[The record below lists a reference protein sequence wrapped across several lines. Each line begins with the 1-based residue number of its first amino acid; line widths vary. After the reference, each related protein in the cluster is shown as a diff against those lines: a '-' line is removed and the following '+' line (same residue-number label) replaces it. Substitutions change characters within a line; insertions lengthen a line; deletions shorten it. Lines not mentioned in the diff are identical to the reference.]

1 MQTIHCKNS
10 LVIIFSNAKH
20 GLANKFI
27 NLFVN
32 HFKGIQK
39 RTELKGALVGEKMFE
54 AWFIA
59 PLSAIVSIVVGLY
72 FYHYVNKQDSGTQ
85 RMQEIAAAIKE
96 GADAFIRREY
106 MTLAIF
112 VIIVSV
118 FLCIFLPSPLW
129 TTSEPLKNA
138 QLALAYLFGSFCS
151 ALAGYLG
158 LNVATK
164 ANTKT
169 ANAAKE
175 GLNKAF
181 PIGFRGGAVMGLAV
195 VGLGL
200 LGISIVYAI
209 TGDPEIVLGYS
220 FGASSLSL
228 IAKAGGGIYTKTADI
243 SADLVGKVELGIPE
257 DDPRN
262 PAVIADNV
270 GDNVGDVAGMG
281 ADLFDSYVASIVAVM
296 ILGEAID
303 ILAHSAGLY
312 TLIPLVFAGIGVLAA
327 VLGALTVRV
336 GKHGNPG
343 MALNMGTYITC
354 IIFGVLTFAATYF
367 LQYDLRIWGAT
378 VVGLIAGVIIGMTS
392 DYFTSEDKAPVKK
405 TAEAS
410 VTGTATN
417 IITGFSYGLHSVLPP
432 LIGIGVASTIA
443 YFLCGPIGGPMYID
457 DKMNPQFVKYALY
470 GISMAAVGML
480 SIVGLIVSNDAYG
493 PIVDNSRGI
502 AMQAG
507 LSEDVIKVTDEM
519 DAAGNTAKAITK
531 GFAIGAAGL
540 TVIALLAAF
549 QERAGISGF
558 DLMNPLVLLGA
569 LIGIAMPA
577 VFSAMVMLGVGRNA
591 FRMIE
596 EIRRQFNE
604 IPGLREGKEGVKPD
618 YARCVDI
625 ATVGA
630 LKELM
635 PASIVAISVT
645 LIVGFIGGTG
655 ALGGYLAGT
664 IFSGLLFALL
674 MANAGGLWDNA
685 KKLIESG
692 EHGGKGSEAHK
703 AAVVGDTVGDP
714 FKDTAGPSLNTMITV
729 MSLVASL
736 FAVLI
741 ANYNLLKLLGL

>member
-1 MQTIHCKNS
+1 MM
-10 LVIIFSNAKH
+10 VIEPW
-20 GLANKFI
+20 L
-27 NLFVN
+27 
-32 HFKGIQK
+32 
-39 RTELKGALVGEKMFE
+39 
-54 AWFIA
+54 IA
-59 PLSAIVSIVVGLY
+59 PLSALISIVVGLY
-72 FYHYVNKQDSGTQ
+72 FYRYVDKQDSGTKK
-85 RMQEIAAAIKE
+85 MQEIAFAIKE
-96 GADAFIRREY
+96 GADAFLRREY
-106 MTLAIF
+106 TTLAIF
-112 VIIVSV
+112 VVIVATL
-118 FLCIFLPSPLW
+118 LCVFLPSPLW
-129 TTSEPLKNA
+129 LTQEPLKNV
-138 QLALAYLFGSFCS
+138 QLTVAYMFGSFCS
-151 ALAGYLG
+151 GLAGLLG
-158 LNVATK
+158 LNIATK
-164 ANTKT
+164 ANTKA

-195 VGLGL
+195 VGAGL
-200 LGISIVYAI
+200 IGISIVYAI
-209 TGDPEIVLGYS
+209 TGDPEIILGYS
-220 FGASSLSL
+220 FGASSLAL
-228 IAKAGGGIYTKTADI
+228 FAKAGGGIYTKTADI

-296 ILGEAID
+296 ILGQALD
-303 ILAHSAGLY
+303 LLAGSAGLY
-312 TLIPLVFAGIGVLAA
+312 TRIPLVFAGLGILSA

-336 GKHGNPG
+336 SKHGSPG
-343 MALNMGTYITC
+343 RALNMGTYVTC
-354 IIFGVLTFAATYF
+354 TIFAVLTFLMSTF
-367 LQYDLRIWGAT
+367 LNYDLRIWGAT

-392 DYFTSEDKAPVKK
+392 DYFTSEDKMPVKN
-405 TAEAS
+405 TAQAS
-410 VTGTATN
+410 LTGTATN
-417 IITGFSYGLHSVLPP
+417 IITGFSYGLHSVFPP
-432 LIGIGVASTIA
+432 LIGIGIASAIA
-443 YFLCGPIGGPMYID
+443 YFLCAPLGD
-457 DKMNPQFVKYALY
+457 KYAVF
-470 GISMAAVGML
+470 GIGMAAVGML

-502 AMQAG
+502 AMQSG
-507 LSEDVIKVTDEM
+507 LSDEVIRVTDEM

-540 TVIALLAAF
+540 TVIALLAAY
-549 QERAGISGF
+549 QERAGGNISF

-596 EIRRQFNE
+596 EIRRQFRE

-625 ATVGA
+625 ATRGA
-630 LKELM
+630 LRELM
-635 PASIVAISVT
+635 PASIVAIGVT
-645 LIVGFIGGTG
+645 LIVGFVGGIQ

-692 EHGGKGSEAHK
+692 EHGGKGSDAHK

-741 ANYNLLKLLGL
+741 ANNNLLKLLGL